1 MTAPVGST
9 SYYAVIHRGFTR
21 EWPSGL
27 RRRTVID
34 EAGGLFDEAW
44 TSRNMWEPTTFFVAA
59 LFGDFT
65 YDDVPYVEVGE
76 VEAERIRSML
86 GVRPRGGPFTEAG
99 QEWLAAHPEDPAAK
113 YLGVEGPV
121 YDAAGRL
128 LRPMGPVRGES
139 TAQ

>member
-9 SYYAVIHRGFTR
+9 TYYAIVDLGFTR

-27 RRRTVID
+27 HRRTVID
-34 EAGGLFDEAW
+34 ESGGLFDEAW
-44 TSRNMWEPTTFFVAA
+44 TSRDMWEPTTFFVAT

-65 YDDVPYVEVGE
+65 FDDVPYVEVGE
-76 VEAERIRSML
+76 AERIRAM

-139 TAQ
+139 PAQ